1 MTHGTTFI
9 DPGVLQD
16 LDEEAARTDPASA
29 FARIGGAQAVA
40 TVVEEFYARVLRD
53 PYTAPV
59 FAGLAAEGGMAALKR
74 HQVLML
80 TQALGGPARYAG
92 RDLSE
97 AHLGLGID
105 DAMYRRV
112 CLYLL
117 TTLHDQHAPMDLLVA
132 VDALLRGLAG
142 QIVSAAAGPRGGASH
157 S

>member
-9 DPGVLQD
+9 EPGVIQD

-40 TVVEEFYARVLRD
+40 TVVEEFYARLLRD

-105 DAMYRRV
+105 DVMYRRV

-117 TTLHDQHAPMDLLVA
+117 TTLHDFHVPMEILAD
-132 VDALLRGLAG
+132 VDVLLRGLAG
-142 QIVSAAAGPRGGASH
+142 NIVTARPGVVGEEPAR
-157 S
+157 